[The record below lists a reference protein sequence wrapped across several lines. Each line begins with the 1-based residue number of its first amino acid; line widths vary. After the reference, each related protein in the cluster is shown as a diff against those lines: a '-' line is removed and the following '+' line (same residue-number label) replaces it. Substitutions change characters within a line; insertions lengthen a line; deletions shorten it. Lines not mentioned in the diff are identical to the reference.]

1 MFNAQ
6 SIRPVALG
14 LLIKD
19 GKLLVMR
26 GYDKKKDNYFYRC
39 LGGGI
44 EYGEKSD
51 EELRREFKEEI
62 DLDID
67 IKKFLGIEENIFTY
81 NGNLGHEIV
90 FYYDIDIKDEDL
102 RDEYKMVEDG
112 KDDIAIW
119 MDIEDFKSKK
129 EILYPDNIFRFL

>member
-14 LLIKD
+14 LLIRD

-26 GYDKKKDNYFYRC
+26 GYDEKKDNYFYRC

-51 EELRREFKEEI
+51 EALRREFKEEI
-62 DLDID
+62 DLEID

-81 NGNLGHEIV
+81 NGKLGHEIV
-90 FYYDIDIKDEDL
+90 FYYDIDIKDEDF

-129 EILYPDNIFRFL
+129 EILYPDNIFRYL